1 MKKWIRKLISCILMA
16 WTAYGATVVIL
27 DYTDTPADLRI
38 GLAIVL
44 ITLVIAIILDQ
55 VWPEK
60 E

>member
-1 MKKWIRKLISCILMA
+1 MKDWIRKRISNVLNA
-16 WTAYGATVVIL
+16 FAAYGATVVIL

-44 ITLVIAIILDQ
+44 IALGIAIILDE